1 MRPSERIA
9 SLIFWYLRDE
19 LSGNQERE
27 LTEWRNASREN
38 EQFFQ
43 EEIDPENIRKEISD
57 MYANKEKVWDKIM
70 EKDPGFSLKPKKTR
84 RLYWVLTVAA
94 IIIVSLGFSWYA
106 LFRSPSRHQ
115 DQVNIASANTKAI
128 VPGGNHAVLVLANG
142 SVILL
147 DSSRNGTVSAQ
158 GNIII
163 TKKASGQ
170 LVYTSNGQASSSES
184 GFNTLKT
191 PRGGQYQVILPD
203 GTKVWLNAASS
214 LKYPAFFATN
224 DRKVELNGE
233 AYFEVAKN
241 PKSPFRVT
249 VNGKPGVEVLGT
261 HFNIMAYPDESFMA
275 TTLLEGR
282 VKVGSTILKP
292 GQQANVEFAEQKI
305 QVVNDIDVNEIIAW
319 KNGKTSFKDASIQTI
334 MRAVSRW
341 YDVDISY
348 EGKIPDKRFKG
359 GLPRDANLSD
369 LLSVLEQSGIHFRVE
384 GKKITVTP

>member
-19 LSGNQERE
+19 LSREQARE
-27 LTEWRNASREN
+27 LTEWRNASPEN

-57 MYANKEKVWDKIM
+57 MYANKDKVWEKIM
-70 EKDPGFSLKPKKTR
+70 EKDPGFSLKQKKPR
-84 RLYWVLTVAA
+84 RLFWVLTVAA
-94 IIIVSLGFSWYA
+94 IIIVSLGFSLYV
-106 LFRSPSRHQ
+106 LFRSPSKHQ
-115 DQVNIASANTKAI
+115 DQVNVASTNNKAI
-128 VPGGNHAVLVLANG
+128 VPGGNHGVLVLADR
-142 SVILL
+142 SVIKL
-147 DSSRNGTVSAQ
+147 DSVGNGVVSTQGAITV
-158 GNIII
+158 
-163 TKKASGQ
+163 TKKDSGQ
-170 LVYTSNGQASSSES
+170 LVYSSNGQVSAGET

-191 PRGGQYQVILPD
+191 PRGGQYQVVLPD
-203 GTKVWLNAASS
+203 GTKVWINAASS
-214 LKYPAFFATN
+214 LKYPAFFAAN
-224 DRKVELNGE
+224 ERKVELNGE

-261 HFNIMAYPDESFMA
+261 HFNIMAYSDEPFMA
-275 TTLLEGR
+275 ATLLEGS

-292 GQQANVEFAEQKI
+292 GQQAKVEFTEQKI
-305 QVVNDIDVNEIIAW
+305 QVVNDIDINEIIAW

>member
-19 LSGNQERE
+19 LSREQARE
-27 LTEWRNASREN
+27 LTEWRNASPEN

-57 MYANKEKVWDKIM
+57 MYANKDKVWEKIM
-70 EKDPGFSLKPKKTR
+70 EKDPGFSLKQKKPR
-84 RLYWVLTVAA
+84 RLFWVLTVAA
-94 IIIVSLGFSWYA
+94 IIIVSLGFSLYV
-106 LFRSPSRHQ
+106 LFRSPSKHQ
-115 DQVNIASANTKAI
+115 DQVNVASTNNKAI
-128 VPGGNHAVLVLANG
+128 VPGGNHGVLVLADR
-142 SVILL
+142 SVIKL
-147 DSSRNGTVSAQ
+147 DSVGNGVVSTQGAITV
-158 GNIII
+158 
-163 TKKASGQ
+163 TKKDSGQ
-170 LVYTSNGQASSSES
+170 LVYSSNGQVSAGEN

-191 PRGGQYQVILPD
+191 PRGGQYQVVLPD
-203 GTKVWLNAASS
+203 GTKVWINAASS
-214 LKYPAFFATN
+214 LKYPAFFAAN
-224 DRKVELNGE
+224 ERKVELNGE

-261 HFNIMAYPDESFMA
+261 HFNIMAYSDEPFMA
-275 TTLLEGR
+275 ATLLEGS

-292 GQQANVEFAEQKI
+292 GQQAKVEFTEQKI
-305 QVVNDIDVNEIIAW
+305 QVVNDIDINEIIAW

>member
-19 LSGNQERE
+19 LSGEQERE
-27 LTEWRNASREN
+27 LTEWRSSSPEN
-38 EQFFQ
+38 EKFFQ

-70 EKDPGFSLKPKKTR
+70 EKDPGFNPKSKKPRK
-84 RLYWVLTVAA
+84 LYWVLTVAA

-115 DQVNIASANTKAI
+115 DRMTAASAKAKAI
-128 VPGGNHAVLVLANG
+128 VPGGNHAVLVLADG
-142 SVILL
+142 SVIKL
-147 DSSRNGTVSAQ
+147 DSTGNGVVSAQ
-158 GNIII
+158 GTI
-163 TKKASGQ
+163 TITIKDSGQ
-170 LVYTSNGQASSSES
+170 LIYTSNGQAPDRES

-191 PRGGQYQVILPD
+191 PRGGQYQVVLPD
-203 GTKVWLNAASS
+203 GTKVWLNAATS
-214 LKYPAFFATN
+214 LKYPAFFAAN
-224 DRKVELNGE
+224 ERKVELNGE

-241 PKSPFRVT
+241 PKSPFRVI

-261 HFNIMAYPDESFMA
+261 HFNMMAYGDEPFMA
-275 TTLLEGR
+275 TTLLEGS
-282 VKVGSTILKP
+282 VKIGSTILKP

-305 QVVNDIDVNEIIAW
+305 QVINDIDVNEIIAW

-334 MRAVSRW
+334 MRGVSRW